1 MSIAEP
7 LLSNKKIVLG
17 ITGGIAAYKAAEL
30 VRQLVRAGALVRVVM
45 TQAAQAFITPLTL
58 QALSGH
64 EVHTQLLDSR
74 AEAGMGHIEL
84 ARWADLLLVAPAS
97 ADFLARMAHGLA
109 DDLLS
114 ALCLATSAPVAVA
127 PAMNQQMWRHA
138 ATQDNVQLLALR
150 GVHIWGPDE
159 GVQACGDVGPGRMLE
174 AQALAERVDGLFR
187 PPVLAGRKVVITAGP
202 TFEPIDPVR
211 YIGNH
216 SSGKMGYA
224 LAEAA
229 QISGAQT
236 VLISGPTHLDAP
248 LGVQMIKV
256 TTALEMLDE
265 ALRAAVDADVFIAAA
280 AVADYRPEQVAEQ
293 KIKKVPGVSPVLNLV
308 QNPDIV
314 SQVAALEPR
323 PFTVGFAAETEA
335 LVPHAQQK
343 RLKKGLDI
351 IVANDVSRAGIGFN
365 SDFNEVTL
373 IDAAGQSVL
382 SVRSKRRLAQDLVEE
397 IARRLAPVA
406 DCDA

>member
-138 ATQDNVQLLALR
+138 ATQANVQLLALR

-343 RLKKGLDI
+343 RLKKGLDVI
-351 IVANDVSRAGIGFN
+351 LANDVSRAGIGFN

-382 SVRSKRRLAQDLVEE
+382 SVRSKKRLAQDLVEE

>member
-138 ATQDNVQLLALR
+138 ATQANVQLLALR